1 MDTLLTID
9 ALSIT
14 PSKRLSFP
22 LTLQVAQSDFQA
34 ALAASWQIIDT
45 LRQSLLGYDGMG
57 HGKLLLLSDF
67 NEDVSAEPGR
77 FIFRVLE
84 DGQVQLELT
93 VCAALIFD
101 FQSTLWQRLASVA
114 TALDYL
120 QQLCIKNTAAP
131 YCHITLEELT
141 QTT

>member
-14 PSKRLSFP
+14 PNKRLSFP
-22 LTLQVAQSDFQA
+22 LKLQVAQNDFQA
-34 ALAASWQIIDT
+34 ALSATWQIIDT
-45 LRQSLLGYDGMG
+45 LRQSLLGYNNLG

-67 NEDVSAEPGR
+67 NEDVSSEPGR
-77 FIFRVLE
+77 FIFRIL
-84 DGQVQLELT
+84 DDKQVQLELT
-93 VCAALIFD
+93 VHAALIFD

-114 TALDYL
+114 SALDYL
-120 QQLCIKNTAAP
+120 QQLSIKHTTSYYNM
-131 YCHITLEELT
+131 TLEGMS